1 MVIKHL
7 QRAKYLFVDIYYAAA
22 AAAAELYHI
31 VLYASQSFL
40 YAMLGHILIF
50 NPGSLGEE
58 V

>member
-7 QRAKYLFVDIYYAAA
+7 QRAKYLFVDIYYAA

-40 YAMLGHILIF
+40 YAMLGH
-50 NPGSLGEE
+50 NPNL
-58 V
+58 

>member
-7 QRAKYLFVDIYYAAA
+7 QRAKYLFVDIYYAAAA

-40 YAMLGHILIF
+40 YAMLGH
-50 NPGSLGEE
+50 NPNL
-58 V
+58 